1 MNQTERTQ
9 HTRGPW
15 RINERDESSWRIFGP
30 DRGEGLWADEIAEV
44 SYTGGNAEANARL
57 IASAPRLLAALFSL
71 VRKVD
76 PEWVEAQ
83 EAEAAIAEAK
93 GQ

>member
-1 MNQTERTQ
+1 VSGNSLQAQLKAKPEELYMNQTERTQ

-57 IASAPRLLAALFSL
+57 IASAHR
-71 VRKVD
+71 
-76 PEWVEAQ
+76 
-83 EAEAAIAEAK
+83 
-93 GQ
+93 